1 MAQRIY
7 ISGPIS
13 RMPKKN
19 RPAFDQAAA
28 ELRAAGYEPVSPF
41 DNGVDP
47 DAEWGVH
54 MRADIKMMVDCDG
67 VAVLKGWT
75 RSQAISRGAN
85 VEVDLARAL
94 GMPVERVDAWLFRKA
109 AA

>member
-13 RMPKKN
+13 HMPKKN
-19 RPAFDQAAA
+19 RPAFDRAAA

-75 RSQAISRGAN
+75 CSRGAN

-94 GMPVERVDAWLFRKA
+94 GMPVERVEAWLFRKA